1 MYRSVCSLC
10 WHPGVLVYTDIGVL
24 PLPEW
29 WDPVAAATKA
39 SADAKKSELSDVD
52 KLIQGVAKAAK
63 GELTTEA
70 DNAQSHFSE
79 WVMAYH
85 HYQ

>member
-1 MYRSVCSLC
+1 M
-10 WHPGVLVYTDIGVL
+10 YTDIGVL

-39 SADAKKSELSDVD
+39 SADAKKAELSEVD
-52 KLIQGVAKAAK
+52 KLIKGVAKAAK
-63 GELTTEA
+63 GDVATDPDAAHVHL
-70 DNAQSHFSE
+70 SE